1 MKESTKYIDRVY
13 LTYLNKCVKAQLIL
27 EASNWWGGLDDE
39 RRALTR
45 KTRLDTIKK
54 EGEK

>member
-13 LTYLNKCVKAQLIL
+13 LTYLNKCVKAQKIV
-27 EASNWWGGLDDE
+27 EATNWYGGLDGV
-39 RRALTR
+39 RRGLTR
-45 KTRLDTIKK
+45 KTRLDTIQK